1 MHAYVVCSRLYAAAE
16 PSGPDK
22 IEKGS
27 GPTGTSRSSE
37 VKAVVLHRSG
47 GPDELQ
53 LEEVADPEPATG
65 EVRIAVIA
73 AGTNPVDAGNR
84 ADGSWARIE
93 FPFVPGYDVAGVIDA
108 IGAGVTGVRVGDA
121 VMAMT
126 SFPRGA
132 GGYAESVVAA
142 ADLVA
147 ILGDVDMVAAAAVP
161 LAAGTALEVLER
173 LAPDR
178 GSTLLVLGASGGVGQ
193 FLLQLARHQGLRA
206 IAVGGRSSHER
217 MREEGAAACIDY
229 ATEDVAQRTLE
240 LAGGQVDAIADLV
253 GGDQLTRSLGAL
265 KPKGSAASIATPAL
279 DLDAVLDNNI
289 SFHGVLIG
297 DDGSRTRRLAD
308 LFARGALVPY
318 VSHVLPLDEAAQ
330 AHRILESGHAGGKV
344 VLTVRR

>member
-1 MHAYVVCSRLYAAAE
+1 MR
-16 PSGPDK
+16 
-22 IEKGS
+22 
-27 GPTGTSRSSE
+27 
-37 VKAVVLHRSG
+37 AVVLHRSG
-47 GPDELQ
+47 GPDELR
-53 LEEVADPEPATG
+53 LEEVADPEPAAG

-108 IGAGVTGVRVGDA
+108 VGAGVTGVSVGDT

-132 GGYAESVVAA
+132 GGYAELVVTT

-147 ILGDVDMVAAAAVP
+147 VLEPGVDVVAAAAVP

-173 LAPDR
+173 LALDR

-193 FLLQLARHQGLRA
+193 FLLQLARHEGLRT
-206 IAVGGRSSHER
+206 IAAGGRSSHER
-217 MREEGAAACIDY
+217 MRGDGAAACIDY
-229 ATEDVAQRTLE
+229 TTEEVAQRALE
-240 LAGGQVDAIADLV
+240 LAGGPVDAIADLV
-253 GGDQLTRSLGAL
+253 GGDLLTRSMDAL

-297 DDGSRTRRLAD
+297 DDGRRTRRLAD
-308 LFARGALVPY
+308 MFARGALRPH

-344 VLTVRR
+344 VLTVRG

>member
-1 MHAYVVCSRLYAAAE
+1 M
-16 PSGPDK
+16 
-22 IEKGS
+22 
-27 GPTGTSRSSE
+27 
-37 VKAVVLHRSG
+37 KAVVLHGPG
-47 GPDELQ
+47 GPDELR
-53 LEEVADPEPATG
+53 LEEVADPEPAAG

-108 IGAGVTGVRVGDA
+108 IGAGVTGVSVGDT

-132 GGYAESVVAA
+132 GGYAELVVTP

-147 ILGDVDMVAAAAVP
+147 ILERDVDPVAAAAVP

-173 LAPDR
+173 LALDQ
-178 GSTLLVLGASGGVGQ
+178 GSTVLVLGASGGVGQ
-193 FLLQLARHQGLRA
+193 FLLQLAGLEGLRT

-217 MREEGAAACIDY
+217 MREDGAAACIDY
-229 ATEDVAQRTLE
+229 TTEDIAQRALE
-240 LAGGQVDAIADLV
+240 LTGGEIDAIADLV
-253 GGDQLTRSLGAL
+253 GGDLLTRCLSAL
-265 KPKGSAASIATPAL
+265 KSRGSAASIATPAL

-297 DDGSRTRRLAD
+297 DDGNRTRRLAD
-308 LFARGALVPY
+308 MFARGALRPH
-318 VSHVLPLDEAAQ
+318 VSHVLPLAEAAQ
-330 AHRILESGHAGGKV
+330 AHRILESSHAGGKV
-344 VLTVRR
+344 VLTVRG

>member
-1 MHAYVVCSRLYAAAE
+1 M
-16 PSGPDK
+16 
-22 IEKGS
+22 
-27 GPTGTSRSSE
+27 
-37 VKAVVLHRSG
+37 KAVVIHRSG
-47 GPDELQ
+47 GPDELR
-53 LEEVADPEPATG
+53 LEEVADPEPSAG

-108 IGAGVTGVRVGDA
+108 IGAGVTGVSVGDT

-126 SFPRGA
+126 RFPRGA
-132 GGYAESVVAA
+132 GGYAESVVTT

-147 ILGDVDMVAAAAVP
+147 ILERDVDMVAAAAVP

-173 LAPDR
+173 LALDT

-193 FLLQLARHQGLRA
+193 FLLQLARHEGLRT
-206 IAVGGRSSHER
+206 IAAGGRSSHER
-217 MREEGAAACIDY
+217 MREDGAAACIDY
-229 ATEDVAQRTLE
+229 TTEDVAQRALE
-240 LAGGQVDAIADLV
+240 LAGGQIDAIADLV
-253 GGDQLTRSLGAL
+253 GGDLLTRSLGAL

-297 DDGSRTRRLAD
+297 DDGRRTRRLAD
-308 LFARGALVPY
+308 MFARGALRPH

-330 AHRILESGHAGGKV
+330 AHRILESSHAGGKV
-344 VLTVRR
+344 VLTVRG